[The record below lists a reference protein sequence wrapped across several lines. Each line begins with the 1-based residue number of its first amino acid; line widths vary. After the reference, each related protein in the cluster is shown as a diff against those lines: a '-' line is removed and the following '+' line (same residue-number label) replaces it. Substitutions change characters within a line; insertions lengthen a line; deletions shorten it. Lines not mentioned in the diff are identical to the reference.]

1 MQNRYPLWK
10 NILLV
15 VLLIIGLIYGAP
27 NLYGDDPSV
36 QISATGTAI
45 LNTLTLEEA
54 KKALDEHK
62 LKYTK
67 VEQTAENLL
76 FRFSDTDTQLQA
88 RDVIKTAL
96 GDNYTVALNLA
107 SRTPRF
113 LAVLGASPM
122 KLGLDLRGGVHFLL
136 EVDTDSLIKAR
147 EDGDVR
153 SVGEQLREEGIRY
166 AGIER
171 LQPHGVL
178 IRFRDSDNLSRAAS
192 FLKSRLPDYLIE
204 KNEVKNE
211 YKLHI
216 EMTDAAVF
224 KVIDYALDQT
234 MNTLRNRVNELG
246 VSEAVVQRQGAN
258 HISVDLPGIQDTARA
273 QSIIGRVATLKFM
286 LVDVEHDAESALAGD
301 VPIGS
306 K

>member
-88 RDVIKTAL
+88 RDVIKIQL
-96 GDNYTVALNLA
+96 
-107 SRTPRF
+107 P
-113 LAVLGASPM
+113 
-122 KLGLDLRGGVHFLL
+122 
-136 EVDTDSLIKAR
+136 LI
-147 EDGDVR
+147 
-153 SVGEQLREEGIRY
+153 
-166 AGIER
+166 
-171 LQPHGVL
+171 
-178 IRFRDSDNLSRAAS
+178 
-192 FLKSRLPDYLIE
+192 
-204 KNEVKNE
+204 
-211 YKLHI
+211 
-216 EMTDAAVF
+216 
-224 KVIDYALDQT
+224 
-234 MNTLRNRVNELG
+234 
-246 VSEAVVQRQGAN
+246 
-258 HISVDLPGIQDTARA
+258 
-273 QSIIGRVATLKFM
+273 
-286 LVDVEHDAESALAGD
+286 
-301 VPIGS
+301 
-306 K
+306 

>member
-1 MQNRYPLWK
+1 
-10 NILLV
+10 
-15 VLLIIGLIYGAP
+15 
-27 NLYGDDPSV
+27 
-36 QISATGTAI
+36 
-45 LNTLTLEEA
+45 
-54 KKALDEHK
+54 
-62 LKYTK
+62 
-67 VEQTAENLL
+67 
-76 FRFSDTDTQLQA
+76 
-88 RDVIKTAL
+88 
-96 GDNYTVALNLA
+96 
-107 SRTPRF
+107 
-113 LAVLGASPM
+113 M